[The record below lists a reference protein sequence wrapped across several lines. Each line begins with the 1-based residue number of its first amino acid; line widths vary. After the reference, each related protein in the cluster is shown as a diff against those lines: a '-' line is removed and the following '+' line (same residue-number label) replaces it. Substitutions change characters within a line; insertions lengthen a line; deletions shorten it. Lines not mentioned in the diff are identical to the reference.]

1 MTTFLLILHG
11 LVAVAL
17 LGAST
22 HQAMSCW
29 WPVRSA
35 GASFLARFRAV
46 KAANYVNAI
55 IILYVVTFALGAW
68 IYPNYRIVVRPV
80 LEDLHIGAGN
90 GAFEF
95 KEHIEAIGLGLLPA
109 YRHFWRVPLVPEHH
123 TTRRALALILALF
136 VWSGFLIGH
145 VLNNIRGL

>member
-1 MTTFLLILHG
+1 MTTFLLILHC

-17 LGAST
+17 LGAAT

-29 WPVRSA
+29 WPARAA
-35 GASFLARFRAV
+35 GTAFLTRFRAV

-55 IILYVVTFALGAW
+55 IVLYVLAFVLGAW
-68 IYPNYRIVVRPV
+68 IYPTYRITVRPV
-80 LEDLHIGAGN
+80 LEDLHIGAAN

-109 YRHFWRVPLVPEHH
+109 YWYFWRVPLAPEHD
-123 TTRRALALILALF
+123 TSRRALTLILALF
-136 VWSGFLIGH
+136 VWAGFLIGH